1 MVSLAITWAVFAIW
15 GIVGYA
21 LTSSLLSRK
30 QAISNLLL
38 APAVGM
44 GALELAAHIGLR
56 IGLPVGPIARP
67 LVLGALL
74 IAVGVLLIRRPPF
87 PVRRALPFG
96 LIILAA
102 IPLTGWPLLKW
113 GGDWIA
119 NANEDMANY
128 SLASTGYR
136 DHGFRTLKLD
146 AYLAGEDLSYE
157 MWSLYSD
164 RIGHRHGCDMSLAMT
179 SELASLPVPFVFMPV
194 ILAMHLVLISSVGF
208 LLCRH
213 EKGKLAATIACVFMV
228 LSPLSTYGVV
238 QQLIAQVGGLA
249 LLVVSAAFYC
259 RPARRLPAYACVQR
273 GIVGGIVAATLVLH
287 YTELVPFAVA
297 AFGLHTAIGFARGR
311 RDFKQLVIALL
322 SAAVAIPLLGNF
334 LVANITFLSYQTRT
348 TVNRT
353 VEDRELF
360 PQYLSFDGPAR
371 LLGFETLYDQAA
383 AGPRSPL
390 PIHRVI
396 LAGALFLL
404 LTLGAGIALAWR
416 RQPVGTMLLVM
427 AAVGAYF
434 LCMGSA
440 FGLFKLA
447 LYTQPFIT
455 GSIVLGW
462 ARMNS
467 GRWKWAGLICL
478 IALVPLQFST
488 QRKYVSLSVTGETSG
503 FTPGATKDHL
513 LTQFWDGF
521 HTTGG
526 KRFVVP
532 VNDPFSCR
540 VLACFGRGLT
550 LCFPASEPGLYAHPL
565 ELNSGAMNPEWKDL
579 FSMWSRNVHAGIQRF
594 SSGKGS
600 GYIAM
605 LDPANPEA
613 VAKFDWDLP
622 SWVDHPLSGDYLQE
636 PPERYSLFNRH
647 HRSPETLGSRAV
659 PLSEVK
665 NYLIWRPSSLVKVS
679 NAFNGNLTQLNQLQ
693 DDPLFPLDT
702 MALSGQYLTFQV
714 LNPNSKVRVLLAGT
728 ATFFP
733 GEQELPPAVV
743 VGDRRISLPLTGQ
756 GAAKVVSEPISL
768 QTVGASN
775 YLLLDLAH
783 PLPPADSDPS
793 LSRDHR
799 QPSLYVRDVTLL
811 SEEEYAV
818 LVPPESI
825 KDFPKDLAHKSLE
838 FSGCTEDGTVGKRS
852 WFRLSQP
859 HNPASLVVRGRGY
872 LKDPN
877 SNDGDQLIV
886 KWNGVEV
893 GRKTIVSSE
902 FEIRVELPRGVG
914 PGKLDVE
921 FSEGHLVPQIKR
933 HVSAQLT
940 FVGFES

>member
-1 MVSLAITWAVFAIW
+1 MVSLAITLVVFAVW

-21 LTSSLLSRK
+21 LTCSLLSRK
-30 QAISNLLL
+30 QAISHLLL
-38 APAVGM
+38 APALGM
-44 GALELAAHIGLR
+44 ATLEIAAHIGLR
-56 IGLPVGPIARP
+56 FGSPVGPIARP
-67 LVLGALL
+67 LVLGALS

-87 PVRRALPFG
+87 PVRRAFPFG
-96 LIILAA
+96 LIIVAA

-208 LLCRH
+208 LLYRY
-213 EKGKLAATIACVFMV
+213 ERGKVAATIACAFMV

-249 LLVVSAAFYC
+249 LLVVSTAFFC
-259 RPARRLPAYACVQR
+259 RPARRLPSYACVPR
-273 GIVGGIVAATLVLH
+273 GILGGIVAATLVLH

-297 AFGLHTAIGFARGR
+297 VFGLHTAIGLARGR
-311 RDFKQLVIALL
+311 RDFKQLLIALL
-322 SAAVAIPLLGNF
+322 STAVAVLLLGNF

-353 VEDRELF
+353 AADRELF
-360 PQYLSFDGPAR
+360 PQYLSFEGPAR
-371 LLGFETLYDQAA
+371 LLGFETLFDRAA
-383 AGPRSPL
+383 EGPLSPL
-390 PIHRVI
+390 PVDRVV
-396 LAGALFLL
+396 LAGALCIL

-434 LCMGSA
+434 FSMGSA

-447 LYTQPFIT
+447 LYSQPFIT

-478 IALVPLQFST
+478 MSLVPLQFST
-488 QRKYVSLSVTGETSG
+488 QSKYVSMSVTGESSG
-503 FTPGATKDHL
+503 ITPGATKDHL
-513 LTQFWDGF
+513 LTQFWDGI

-532 VNDPFSCR
+532 VNDQFSCR
-540 VLACFGRGLT
+540 VLAAFGRGRT
-550 LCFPASEPGLYAHPL
+550 LCFPASKPGLYAHPL
-565 ELNSGAMNPEWKDL
+565 ELNSGAMNPAWKDL
-579 FSMWSRNVHAGIQRF
+579 LSMWSRNVHTGIQLY
-594 SSGKGS
+594 SSGKGT

-613 VAKFDWDLP
+613 VANFDWDLP
-622 SWVDHPLSGDYLQE
+622 SWVDCPQPGDYLLE
-636 PPERYSLFNRH
+636 PPERHTLFNRH
-647 HRSPETLGSRAV
+647 HRHSEAFDSRAV
-659 PLSEVK
+659 PLGEVK
-665 NYLIWRPSSLVKVS
+665 NYLIWRPSSLAKVADPLLGS
-679 NAFNGNLTQLNQLQ
+679 LPEWHQLQ
-693 DDPLFPLDT
+693 IDPLFPQDT
-702 MALSGQYLTFQV
+702 MAISGQYLTFQV

-775 YLLLDLAH
+775 YLLLDLSR
-783 PLPPADSDPS
+783 PSPPVDSDPS
-793 LSRDHR
+793 VARDHR
-799 QPSLYVRDVTLL
+799 QLSLHVRDVSLL
-811 SEEEYAV
+811 SEEEYAA

-825 KDFPKDLAHKSLE
+825 KEFPKDLAHKSLE
-838 FSGCTEDGTVGKRS
+838 FSGCMEDGTVGKRS
-852 WFRLSQP
+852 WFRFSQP
-859 HNPASLVVRGRGY
+859 RNPASLVVRGRGY
-872 LKDPN
+872 LKNPN

-893 GRKTIVSSE
+893 GRKTIVTSE

-914 PGKLDVE
+914 PGKLDLE
-921 FSEGHLVPQIKR
+921 FSDGHLVPQSNR